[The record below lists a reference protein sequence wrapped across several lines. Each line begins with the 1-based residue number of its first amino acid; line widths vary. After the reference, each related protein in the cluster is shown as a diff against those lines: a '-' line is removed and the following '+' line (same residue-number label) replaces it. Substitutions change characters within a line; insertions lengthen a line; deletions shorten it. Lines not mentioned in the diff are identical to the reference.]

1 MPTAAASPIAAGLG
15 ATMASS
21 SEGLPPSTGP
31 NTGPSPTEAM
41 PSSVIHLDFFS
52 GIGSATLA
60 LLRLGIKVR
69 HVLSWEIDE
78 AAILVARKASKKI
91 TKSQREILLDDDP
104 AAAARAVEQVPG
116 GAADLLVITAAPP
129 CPDFSRVRP
138 DAPGRHGQSGNL
150 FVDFTKFMTA
160 LLNLLPGRRACLLVE
175 NVRTI
180 L

>member
-78 AAILVARKASKKI
+78 AAILVARGASKKVPA
-91 TKSQREILLDDDP
+91 RES
-104 AAAARAVEQVPG
+104 VG
-116 GAADLLVITAAPP
+116 
-129 CPDFSRVRP
+129 
-138 DAPGRHGQSGNL
+138 
-150 FVDFTKFMTA
+150 
-160 LLNLLPGRRACLLVE
+160 
-175 NVRTI
+175 
-180 L
+180 